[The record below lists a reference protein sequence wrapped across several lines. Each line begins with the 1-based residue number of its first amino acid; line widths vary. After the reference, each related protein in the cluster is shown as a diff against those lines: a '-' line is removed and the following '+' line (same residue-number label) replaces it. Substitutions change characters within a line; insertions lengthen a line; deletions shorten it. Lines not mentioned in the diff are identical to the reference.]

1 MTDNLKRLL
10 EQYECCKERY
20 KYTLNQ
26 LIRTKQE
33 LASGCTS
40 HMYMIG
46 DEAGRLR
53 GVQIERQN
61 LRDYKFCVREE
72 SRELQYIK
80 YLIKDEQRV
89 ISFFNRK
96 KNVKQ

>member
-1 MTDNLKRLL
+1 MTENLKRLL
-10 EQYECCKERY
+10 EHYECCKLRY

-53 GVQIERQN
+53 GVQIEKTN
-61 LRDYKFCVREE
+61 LRDYKFCAREE

-80 YLIKDEQRV
+80 NEQ
-89 ISFFNRK
+89 K
-96 KNVKQ
+96 

>member
-10 EQYECCKERY
+10 KQYECCKSRY
-20 KYTLNQ
+20 KDTLNQ

-33 LASGCTS
+33 LASGCKS
-40 HMYMIG
+40 HMRTMG
-46 DEAGRLR
+46 DEKGRLH
-53 GVQIERQN
+53 GVQIERAN
-61 LRDYKFCVREE
+61 LRDYKFCIKEE